1 MTAEERMLWEQA
13 VWVLRRN
20 TVTRS
25 AETPESEQVLAEA
38 HEQAV
43 SQRRAL
49 IEPNEEEYARR
60 TQDNWLLDF

>member
-25 AETPESEQVLAEA
+25 AEALESEQVLAEA
-38 HEQAV
+38 HERAA
-43 SQRRAL
+43 SQRRTL
-49 IEPNEEEYARR
+49 IEPNDGEYARR
-60 TQDNWLLDF
+60 RQDNWLLDF